1 MKFFVTGVGG
11 QLGHDV
17 MNELIGRGHEGVGS
31 DIQESYGGVA
41 DRSLRRRSGRDVP
54 FRCGGNL
61 RPGGGEREPR
71 RSRCGLRVL
80 PLSRERFR
88 ACRCGSFSFP
98 DRFREIKSP
107 AMKLPL
113 RHSLP
118 QG

>member
-1 MKFFVTGVGG
+1 MIKR
-11 QLGHDV
+11 
-17 MNELIGRGHEGVGS
+17 LIGW
-31 DIQESYGGVA
+31 IAALATLFAVA
-41 DRSLRRRSGRDVP
+41 AAALRCGEYRSMLSLRAEWTEASAGV
-54 FRCGGNL
+54 
-61 RPGGGEREPR
+61 PGGTFRSGEREPR